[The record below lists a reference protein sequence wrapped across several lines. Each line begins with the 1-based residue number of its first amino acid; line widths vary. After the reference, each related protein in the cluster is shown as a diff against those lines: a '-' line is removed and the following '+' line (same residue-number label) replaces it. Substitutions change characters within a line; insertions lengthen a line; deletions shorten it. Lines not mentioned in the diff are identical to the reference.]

1 MEKDTVVKR
10 DKLKNRNDIEL
21 QSIRDEQIGFFIKRQ
36 KHTYETLKATADGT
50 TFTVLGDGAGIEC
63 GNRSMLLCKCNVCG
77 FLSNN
82 AMHYLRNKSV
92 SCYKCFMNRLE
103 GEATLIGLEL
113 IGAGTSGTRYRQY
126 RFNSCGHVRDISTGD
141 VRAGHV
147 SCTECTENKLKDACD
162 LSGFKL
168 LGSNGQYRLVSF
180 GCCGSEREVLRTHLL
195 DGNVKCRVCH
205 SDEVAITAKARG
217 LTVVE
222 ILPKTF
228 RRCIVDACGHE
239 IIIGLSNL
247 RSGNFECKT
256 CFNAKMQREANTAGL
271 VYVKK
276 SLGRKHE
283 YLAPC
288 GHTIFNKPA
297 HIRAGHWTCQ
307 ECEKGYLH
315 FPNKLY
321 LFKIKHKDFTWLKF
335 GYSKTPEYRKY
346 DYKLIDGCETQLLL
360 SVEVPTGAAAVLL
373 ENSIHATYANYNY
386 SKVKMKEYMVES
398 GFTECYPVEIEH
410 KLLAELNKIKEQYGS

>member
-1 MEKDTVVKR
+1 MEKDKVVKR
-10 DKLKNRNDIEL
+10 DKQKNRNDLAL
-21 QSIRDEQIGFFIKRQ
+21 QVIPDSEIGFFIKRQ
-36 KHTYETLKATADGT
+36 KHTEETLKLTAVGT
-50 TFTVLGDGAGIEC
+50 IFTVIGDGAGIEC
-63 GNRSMLLCKCNVCG
+63 GNRSMLLCRCNVCG

-82 AMHYLRNKSV
+82 AMHYLKNKSV

-103 GEATLIGLEL
+103 NEALSGGLDLIGPS
-113 IGAGTSGTRYRQY
+113 ASGTHRRQY
-126 RFNSCGHVRDISTGD
+126 RFKECGHIRDIATGD
-141 VRAGHV
+141 VRNGQF
-147 SCTECTENKLKDACD
+147 SCTECLENKVKDACD
-162 LSGFKL
+162 SRNFKL

-180 GCCGSEREVLRTHLL
+180 GCCGTEREVLRTHLI
-195 DGNVKCRVCH
+195 DGSVKCRTCH
-205 SDEVAITAKARG
+205 GDEVAITAKSKG
-217 LTVVE
+217 LTVTE

-228 RRCIVDACGHE
+228 RRCIVDECGHE

-256 CFNAKMQREANTAGL
+256 CFNAKMQREAVTAGL
-271 VYVKK
+271 IYIKK
-276 SLGRKHE
+276 SIGRKHE

-288 GHTIFNKPA
+288 GHTLLNKPA

-307 ECEKGYLH
+307 QCEKGYLH

-346 DYKLIDGCETQLLL
+346 DYKLIDGCETQLLMT
-360 SVEVPTGAAAVLL
+360 VEVPTGAIAVLL
-373 ENSIHATYANYNY
+373 ENSVHATYANFNY

-398 GFTECYPVEIEH
+398 GFTECYPIEIEH
-410 KLLAELNKIKEQYGS
+410 KLLDELNKIKEQYGS